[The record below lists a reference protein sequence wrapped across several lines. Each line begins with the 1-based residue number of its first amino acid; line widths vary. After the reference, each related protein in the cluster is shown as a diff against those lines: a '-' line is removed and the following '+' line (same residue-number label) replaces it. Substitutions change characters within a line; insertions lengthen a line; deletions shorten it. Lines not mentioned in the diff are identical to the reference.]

1 MLPVED
7 IQEYEAELNVFL
19 DTDVEAVQVMDTI
32 RSTKDLSQETNEA
45 LKKVLLRF
53 TKDFNQKMA
62 K

>member
-1 MLPVED
+1 MK
-7 IQEYEAELNVFL
+7 AELTCAIV
-19 DTDVEAVQVMDTI
+19 
-32 RSTKDLSQETNEA
+32 RDLLPSYVDGLTSQETNEA